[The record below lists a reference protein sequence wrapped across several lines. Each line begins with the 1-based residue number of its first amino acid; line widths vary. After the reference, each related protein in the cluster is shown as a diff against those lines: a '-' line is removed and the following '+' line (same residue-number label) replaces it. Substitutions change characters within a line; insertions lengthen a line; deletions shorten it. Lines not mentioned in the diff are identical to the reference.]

1 MVKIECGNCV
11 TKEEEKQPFLISE
24 LTDILIGIYRQ
35 TNFFLNSK
43 DLCSTCRLKGLK
55 IYDFFF
61 LKGH

>member
-24 LTDILIGIYRQ
+24 LIDILNGIYRQ

-43 DLCSTCRLKGLK
+43 IYVVHADLK
-55 IYDFFF
+55 D
-61 LKGH
+61 